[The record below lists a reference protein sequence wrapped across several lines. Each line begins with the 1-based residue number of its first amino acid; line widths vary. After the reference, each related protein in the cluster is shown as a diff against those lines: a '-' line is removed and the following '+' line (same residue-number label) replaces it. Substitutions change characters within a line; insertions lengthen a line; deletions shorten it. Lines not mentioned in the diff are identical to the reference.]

1 MSFLDRLLDGPLE
14 CEKTLSLLPVLLEQ
28 GVFSSDQTSTL
39 TQKLIG
45 ELKNGNCNPNFGQL
59 IEVLGKLAS
68 DRKEFWENVNNVLLN
83 IEPLPLALIESMNGG
98 ILVIKCLLNV
108 LFDKE
113 NTSQEEQIL
122 EQSND

>member
-1 MSFLDRLLDGPLE
+1 M
-14 CEKTLSLLPVLLEQ
+14 
-28 GVFSSDQTSTL
+28 
-39 TQKLIG
+39 
-45 ELKNGNCNPNFGQL
+45 
-59 IEVLGKLAS
+59 
-68 DRKEFWENVNNVLLN
+68 NNVLLN

-98 ILVIKCLLNV
+98 SLVIKRLLNS